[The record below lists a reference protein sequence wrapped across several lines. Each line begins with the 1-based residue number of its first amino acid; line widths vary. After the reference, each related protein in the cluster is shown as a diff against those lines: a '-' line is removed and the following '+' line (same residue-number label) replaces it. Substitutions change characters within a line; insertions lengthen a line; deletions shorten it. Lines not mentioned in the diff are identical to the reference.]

1 MLKKTLTTTS
11 PIPENKGVGTTEK
24 VETISP
30 KVDTKVDV
38 VDTKP
43 SAATKPVDNG
53 SKSDVDK
60 SETDL
65 FSIVLGGLVTAGLT
79 YLGYKTIKGK

>member
-11 PIPENKGVGTTEK
+11 PIPENKRIGTAEK
-24 VETISP
+24 VETVSP
-30 KVDTKVDV
+30 EVDTKVDM

-53 SKSDVDK
+53 SKSDADK

-65 FSIVLGGLVTAGLT
+65 FSVVLGGLVTAGLA
-79 YLGYKTIKGK
+79 YLGYRTIKGK